1 EIMSQVNEILD
12 YANDVSQPDTY
23 LSMFVKHET
32 NVFDPGLKLRR
43 NNQAFLYIYWA
54 FAIDVGKK
62 LEMQKLL

>member
-1 EIMSQVNEILD
+1 
-12 YANDVSQPDTY
+12 
-23 LSMFVKHET
+23 MFVKHET